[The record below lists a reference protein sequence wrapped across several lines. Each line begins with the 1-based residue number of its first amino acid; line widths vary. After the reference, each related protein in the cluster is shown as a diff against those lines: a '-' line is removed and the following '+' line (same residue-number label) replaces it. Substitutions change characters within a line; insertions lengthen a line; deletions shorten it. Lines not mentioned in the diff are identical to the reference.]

1 MLTRIKLAATMTGYA
16 LVCWHCLQHPVA
28 SHARAPAARRA
39 ERSALALT
47 PSRPTP
53 APAPAPTPP
62 EIARTPPPPPPP
74 PPAPS
79 AVAPAPEEP
88 LDTASSMQRA
98 LNRVIG
104 DRTVL
109 FAPGSDAIDP
119 ASFAL
124 LEDVAATLRRAPILW
139 PVEVA
144 GHTDDVGNP
153 TANVDMSARRA
164 AAVARFLADRGISY
178 RRVQAIGRGAS
189 RPIADNAT
197 PDGRAR
203 NRRIEFKVIRSR
215 R

>member
-16 LVCWHCLQHPVA
+16 LVCWHCLRHQDVA
-28 SHARAPAARRA
+28 HARAPAAPPTA
-39 ERSALALT
+39 HLALAPAPPPAQPAQT
-47 PSRPTP
+47 PPPAPPAPAVVAPTP
-53 APAPAPTPP
+53 APVAEPSTAP
-62 EIARTPPPPPPP
+62 
-74 PPAPS
+74 
-79 AVAPAPEEP
+79 PAPEEA

-98 LNRVIG
+98 LDRAIG

-109 FAPGSDAIDP
+109 FAPGSDAVDP
-119 ASFAL
+119 SSFAL
-124 LEDVAATLRRAPILW
+124 LEDVAATLRRAPVPW
-139 PVEVA
+139 PLEVS

-153 TANVDMSARRA
+153 AGNVDMSARRA
-164 AAVARFLADRGISY
+164 AAVARFLAGRGISY

-203 NRRIEFKVIRSR
+203 NRRIEFKVIRAR